1 MLYLNKLLIIGVYMT
16 GTILMFTLRFLIF
29 IMFVMLLTLIG
40 VGLHERKVQK
50 HAEALK
56 KAIK

>member
-1 MLYLNKLLIIGVYMT
+1 MT

-50 HAEALK
+50 HVEALK

>member
-1 MLYLNKLLIIGVYMT
+1 MT
-16 GTILMFTLRFLIF
+16 GTILMFILRFLIF

-56 KAIK
+56 KVIK

>member
-50 HAEALK
+50 HVEALK

>member
-50 HAEALK
+50 HVEALK
-56 KAIK
+56 KVIK